1 MAGGRL
7 FLFAAAC
14 ALGVLIACAP
24 KPVERV
30 SPTERAC
37 LEAAKAESSVAT
49 DQARYQLVQSQI
61 AERQARLVELQRL
74 RSKIVTKRMSDEELV
89 QWGRDTT
96 KVQAPAE
103 EAVQETTL
111 VAAADTAHAASADTT
126 LVAAADTAHAASADT
141 TLVAATD
148 TASTASTDTAHVE
161 APPVEGSVPAPSDT
175 TQGVAPVSPSTGQE
189 PSSPPSTEGQPA
201 PEAQQPAPPQQPEEQ
216 AAPESQPEEQ
226 APSAPSGG
234 ETDAPSTE
242 NAP

>member
-126 LVAAADTAHAASADT
+126 LVAA
-141 TLVAATD
+141 TD

>member
-74 RSKIVTKRMSDEELV
+74 RSKIVTKRISDEELV

-103 EAVQETTL
+103 EAVQE
-111 VAAADTAHAASADTT
+111 TT